1 MTVHAE
7 SKDGWVSVEYD
18 SVAGVR
24 DLRLKPWAMRMDADR
39 LAETI
44 LTLIRQ
50 AKEQAEADER
60 RRVDEQLDAGNL
72 LVGDRQFIG
81 DRLRQPTGPLQENL
95 ERANTTIDRL
105 RALLRP

>member
-1 MTVHAE
+1 
-7 SKDGWVSVEYD
+7 
-18 SVAGVR
+18 
-24 DLRLKPWAMRMDADR
+24 MRMDADR

-81 DRLRQPTGPLQENL
+81 DRLRQPTDPLQENL